1 MKKYKNKRPQ
11 SYFSKDITNDY
22 NKNKHIPINCGRN
35 PSANN
40 NTNNKNSIFREKAS
54 NDNKN
59 YKNKNPYTNRFK
71 SQVKRYNM
79 YSEMWNKSLSD
90 EDYYGISESIKIQQE
105 NKNNDNS
112 LNEDKYKVNATNTRL
127 SSATTYCDI
136 SYKSK
141 RLIKVINSDI
151 NNILNLNTLDK
162 NKTNYQN
169 NKISTNTI
177 YDINKDKDY
186 FTSLYTIYNTKST
199 LSNKNNYNTENNKY
213 TQNSNLNNLNLIGI
227 NNSINLTTSS
237 NNANYRSFSKDYKT
251 KEDETITETE
261 LKKTIDIED
270 KDKLKKVINDC
281 DTSTL
286 NLRTEYLIKLS
297 KLLEMYK
304 KFEQYS
310 DYFRVEKRDIYALNL
325 KNVTNS
331 FDKCND
337 YLLNEIKTGVILDI
351 KIWAKILIYYFNIFF
366 NLIKYQ
372 KNIFN
377 EINFMKNENL
387 NLKQKLFSLEG
398 ELSTKNKDINDINR
412 YIMQYDL
419 TNKVKYG
426 KKKELS
432 IQEIKQKY
440 ISQESG
446 YLLKIYKLE
455 EEIKQLTIILE
466 QNKND

>member
-22 NKNKHIPINCGRN
+22 NNNKHIPINCGRN

-59 YKNKNPYTNRFK
+59 YKSKNPYTNRFK

-186 FTSLYTIYNTKST
+186 FTSLYTNYNTKST
-199 LSNKNNYNTENNKY
+199 LSNKNNYNNENNKY

-251 KEDETITETE
+251 KEDETIIETE

-304 KFEQYS
+304 KFQQYS
-310 DYFRVEKRDIYALNL
+310 DYFRVEKRDIYA
-325 KNVTNS
+325 
-331 FDKCND
+331 
-337 YLLNEIKTGVILDI
+337 IL
-351 KIWAKILIYYFNIFF
+351 
-366 NLIKYQ
+366 
-372 KNIFN
+372 
-377 EINFMKNENL
+377 
-387 NLKQKLFSLEG
+387 
-398 ELSTKNKDINDINR
+398 TKV
-412 YIMQYDL
+412 L
-419 TNKVKYG
+419 
-426 KKKELS
+426 
-432 IQEIKQKY
+432 
-440 ISQESG
+440 
-446 YLLKIYKLE
+446 
-455 EEIKQLTIILE
+455 
-466 QNKND
+466 